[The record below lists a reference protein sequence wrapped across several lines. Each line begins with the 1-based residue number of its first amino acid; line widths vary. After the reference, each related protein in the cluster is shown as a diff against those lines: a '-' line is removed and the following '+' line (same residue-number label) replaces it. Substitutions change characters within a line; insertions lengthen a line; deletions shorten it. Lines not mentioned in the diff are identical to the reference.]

1 MATVQLSPN
10 VKIEAITPEGPGT
23 APIWYT
29 LTIGDSDLST
39 RNPTQFQDEIT
50 NAVNTGKISA
60 AEGATATA
68 GLSQA
73 ITEVQQQLSSS
84 ATTTQPSSDPA
95 TTQTVTAETAAA
107 TAPQGS
113 IADAPTPVSEV
124 VVNGSP
130 APGSVTIVPQP
141 PIIDEPIVNQ
151 PQVTIVPQPP
161 IIDQPVVSSV
171 QNTIVDT
178 PPVITDGPSIPPN
191 QPAVLPADFSTD
203 PSAQGSSKGLSGA
216 ISKTQASAVAQS
228 SANTPGQGDW
238 RVRLSLAP
246 GATYLYKAP
255 GDVGIL
261 APLKETNGVIF
272 PYTPTI
278 SVNYAANYDAASL
291 VHTNYKMF
299 QYSGS
304 SVDSV
309 TIACEFTCQDA
320 FEANYLL
327 AAIHFF
333 RSMTKMFYG
342 QDQNPKAG
350 TPPPL
355 CFMHGMGGYQFANH
369 PLVINSFSYALP
381 SEVDYIKTTAPSTPG
396 ANDATSAPAASN
408 STGSRLQQ
416 ANVAPGGSCPLAN
429 FSPYPASTADSS
441 TVTWVPTKIQLSI
454 SCYPIVSRNQVSNGF
469 SLKDY
474 ATGNIYN
481 GTTNPNGG
489 FW

>member
-1 MATVQLSPN
+1 MANPIEKPETINADPEVNAQADASNDYVDPIEKPETINADPEVNAQADASNDYVNPIEKPETINADPEVNAQADASNDYVDPN
-10 VKIEAITPEGPGT
+10 YFA
-23 APIWYT
+23 
-29 LTIGDSDLST
+29 D
-39 RNPTQFQDEIT
+39 
-50 NAVNTGKISA
+50 
-60 AEGATATA
+60 
-68 GLSQA
+68 
-73 ITEVQQQLSSS
+73 
-84 ATTTQPSSDPA
+84 DPA
-95 TTQTVTAETAAA
+95 
-107 TAPQGS
+107 
-113 IADAPTPVSEV
+113 
-124 VVNGSP
+124 
-130 APGSVTIVPQP
+130 
-141 PIIDEPIVNQ
+141 
-151 PQVTIVPQPP
+151 
-161 IIDQPVVSSV
+161 
-171 QNTIVDT
+171 
-178 PPVITDGPSIPPN
+178 
-191 QPAVLPADFSTD
+191 
-203 PSAQGSSKGLSGA
+203 AQGSSSGLSGA
-216 ISKTQASAVAQS
+216 ISKTQASAVAQV
-228 SANTPGQGDW
+228 SANASGQGDW

-261 APLKETNGVIF
+261 GPLQATNGVIF

-299 QYSGS
+299 QYTSS

-416 ANVAPGGSCPLAN
+416 ANVAPGGSCPPAN

-469 SLKDY
+469 SLTDY